1 MSIISMHN
9 NVPDIYNTSRD
20 FQLLEKLYDLTFNS
34 SSIDAQSSEDI
45 TSTQNIRSNLI
56 PLLAKKLGWFSN
68 KDVDTEGW
76 RQMLLAFPYL
86 VKYKGSKKAISGAIH
101 LFLNINGI
109 QTEPI
114 IEFVGKS
121 EDVEEEEYVVK
132 IKIDSSVVDTTLLEI
147 VFEYILPVGWLY
159 RIDFVPKFKDDN
171 SIGTIGQPTNTLYAI
186 TINNNAH

>member
-34 SSIDAQSSEDI
+34 SSIDAQSIEDV

-121 EDVEEEEYVVK
+121 EDAEEEEYVVK

-186 TINNNAH
+186 TINNDAQ